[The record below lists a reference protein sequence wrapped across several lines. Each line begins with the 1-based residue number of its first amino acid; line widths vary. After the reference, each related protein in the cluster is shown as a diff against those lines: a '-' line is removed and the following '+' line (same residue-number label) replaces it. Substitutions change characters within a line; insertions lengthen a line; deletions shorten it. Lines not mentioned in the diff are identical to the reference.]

1 MKKIT
6 VQLIIACFL
15 VLVGSASLII
25 GLLTHP
31 IGVIDS
37 SVLVAFGEACTF
49 AGAILGVDYNY
60 RLKLKL
66 KTDDPEE

>member
-15 VLVGSASLII
+15 VFIGSASLII
-25 GLLTHP
+25 GLLTPP

-60 RLKLKL
+60 RLKLKI
-66 KTDDPEE
+66 KDDEK